1 MRWSINVVA
10 VKVVTPWASI
20 RSTIRA
26 ASNFWSTTR
35 WSPASRLKSV
45 AKPLVWY
52 IGAITRT
59 TCGRATGP
67 HDAANGMP
75 TISSKTPG
83 LSIRMTLG
91 APVEPLLQMP
101 LVCGDTTDGR
111 GVCVV
116 IGGRLEPRQVVG
128 ADRDAVDHLEHALA
142 LPVGEVP
149 AHRHGDGAELPR
161 RQHGHHELGRVAQ
174 ADGDAGAGGRAPR
187 LECSGDLR
195 RAAVQLGPG
204 DDRLAAVDRGHAQ
217 HR

>member
-1 MRWSINVVA
+1 M
-10 VKVVTPWASI
+10 
-20 RSTIRA
+20 
-26 ASNFWSTTR
+26 
-35 WSPASRLKSV
+35 

-91 APVEPLLQMP
+91 VPVEPLLQMP

-111 GVCVV
+111 GVWSSSAVAC
-116 IGGRLEPRQVVG
+116 EPRQVVG
-128 ADRDAVDHLEHALA
+128 ADGDAVDHLEHALA

-149 AHRHGDGAELPR
+149 AHRHRDGAELPR

-174 ADGDAGAGGRAPR
+174 ADGDPGADGQ
-187 LECSGDLR
+187 R
-195 RAAVQLGPG
+195 RASGVLGRSASSG
-204 DDRLAAVDRGHAQ
+204 GAARA
-217 HR
+217 R